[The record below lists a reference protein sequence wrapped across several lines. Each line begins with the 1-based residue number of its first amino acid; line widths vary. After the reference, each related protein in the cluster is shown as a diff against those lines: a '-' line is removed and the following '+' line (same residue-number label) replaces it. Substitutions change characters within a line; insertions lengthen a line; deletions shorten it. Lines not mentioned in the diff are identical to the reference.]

1 MIVCKKIFFLCNIW
15 VLFLTLGVLQTLEA
29 KSSKQSRMLVQKAKD
44 AYLKKDYLV
53 AKKAYQ
59 QACKMGDYL
68 GCSGLGTLFE
78 RGHGVLQDLSKAQE
92 YYEYACKHN
101 DAFGCFSKEM
111 LEKGE
116 NAVELYS
123 KGCDEEKKNSCLAL
137 GNLYYKGMG
146 QPKDAKSAVL
156 YYQKACS
163 LKSAEGCFNL
173 GLIYQNG
180 DGKVEQNDDMA
191 LAYFALARQY
201 WEIECQNG
209 GRSSCE
215 MLNSLNQFGVLR

>member
-1 MIVCKKIFFLCNIW
+1 MSKGKKRFFIL
-15 VLFLTLGVLQTLEA
+15 VYGLFFILVSLQNLEA
-29 KSSKQSRMLVQKAKD
+29 KSTKQSRMLVQKAKD
-44 AYLKKDYLV
+44 AYLNKDYLI

-59 QACKMGDYL
+59 EACEMGDYL

-78 RGHGVLQDLSKAQE
+78 RGHGVLQDFSKAQE
-92 YYEYACKHN
+92 YYEYACKN
-101 DAFGCFSKEM
+101 GDAFGCFSKQI

-123 KGCDEEKKNSCLAL
+123 KGCDEEKKNFCLAL
-137 GNLYYKGMG
+137 GNLYYRGVG

-180 DGKVEQNDDMA
+180 DRKLEQNSDMA

-201 WEIECQNG
+201 WEIECQNKE
-209 GRSSCE
+209 RSACE
-215 MLNSLNQFGVLR
+215 MLNSLDQFGVLR